1 MSKKAKANK
10 SKKIL
15 NSAEVLKREEQFIE
29 CYRKYNGKSL
39 RILFGLYKGDYN
51 NLFFSSLF
59 FVIKSIPEWF
69 LPLVT
74 ADVINVVV
82 ERPDN
87 MFFHLFLDFIIALV
101 VLLQNI
107 PTHMLHSHFFSKA
120 KRRVEAGLRGAMVR
134 KLQQLSIGFHK
145 EMPTGKIQSKV
156 MRDVENVE
164 ALSSQIFTVVMRI
177 ASNMTITLAVVLTKS
192 LPVFFMFLI
201 CIPFFAFII
210 AKFKKPMRNRNSE
223 FRQTV
228 ENTSSSVIDMIELVP
243 VTRAHALEDK
253 EIKKIT
259 NEVTDV
265 AHKGYRLDFIQSLF
279 GSVIWVFMSLAQV
292 ICLIFTGYLAVRGTI
307 DNVGDITLYQTYF
320 TTLLGHVNG
329 IVAILPIL
337 AKGLESIN
345 SIGEIL
351 CAGDVEDNS
360 GKEKLKD
367 LNGTYEFNN
376 VFFKYD
382 DQSRVLNGINLKVNK
397 GETVALVGE
406 SGSGKST
413 IVSLVTGFY
422 KPTSGEILI
431 DGKNIEDIDLQ
442 SYRKFL
448 SVVPQKTILFS
459 GTVKEN
465 ITYGNPKIP
474 KQRLDEVIEA
484 AQLRSVIEKLPKG
497 INTSVGEHGD
507 KLSGGQKQR
516 IAIARAIIR
525 DPKVIIFDEATSAL
539 DSVSEVEI
547 QKAIDHLTKDRT
559 TFIVAHRL
567 STIRNADKIAV
578 IKDGICVE
586 FGTYDELMNK
596 KGEFYNL
603 KSLQS

>member
-1 MSKKAKANK
+1 MSKKANK

-15 NSAEVLKREEQFIE
+15 NSAEILKREEQFID
-29 CYRKYNGKSL
+29 CYRRYNGKGL
-39 RILFGLYKGDYN
+39 RILLGLYKGDYN

-59 FVIKSIPEWF
+59 FIIKSIPEWVM
-69 LPLVT
+69 PLIT
-74 ADVINVVV
+74 ADVINVVISK
-82 ERPDN
+82 PDN
-87 MFFHLFLDFIIALV
+87 IVFRLMLDFIIALV

-164 ALSSQIFTVVMRI
+164 VLSSQIFTMVMRI
-177 ASNMTITLAVVLTKS
+177 VSNMVITLTVVLTKS

-201 CIPFFAFII
+201 CIPFFAFVM
-210 AKFKKPMRNRNSE
+210 AKFKNPLRSSNSE
-223 FRQTV
+223 FRKTV
-228 ENTSSSVIDMIELVP
+228 ENTSSNVIDMIELVP
-243 VTRAHALEDK
+243 VTRAHALEEK

-259 NEVTDV
+259 TEVTDV
-265 AHKGYRLDFIQSLF
+265 AHKGYKLDFIQSLF
-279 GSVIWVFMSLAQV
+279 GSVIWVLMSLAQV
-292 ICLIFTGYLAVRGTI
+292 VCLIFTGYLAVRGTI
-307 DNVGDITLYQTYF
+307 KNIGDITLYQTYF
-320 TTLLGHVNG
+320 TTLLGYVNN
-329 IVAILPIL
+329 IISIMPIL
-337 AKGLESIN
+337 AKGLESVA

-351 CAGDVEDNS
+351 GAGDIEDNN
-360 GKEKLKD
+360 GKENLKD
-367 LNGTYEFNN
+367 LEGTFEFNN

-382 DQSRVLNGINLKVNK
+382 NESRVLNGINLKINK
-397 GETVALVGE
+397 GETIALVGE

-413 IVSLVTGFY
+413 IVNLVTGFY

-431 DGKNIEDIDLQ
+431 DGKNIEQINLH
-442 SYRKFL
+442 SYRRFL

-459 GTVKEN
+459 GTIKEN
-465 ITYGNPKIP
+465 ITYGNPRISKE
-474 KQRLDEVIEA
+474 RLNEVIEA
-484 AQLRSVIEKLPKG
+484 AQLGNVIEKLPKG
-497 INTSVGEHGD
+497 LNTSVGEHGD

-525 DPKVIIFDEATSAL
+525 DPKVIVFDEATSAL
-539 DSVSEVEI
+539 DSVSEAEI
-547 QKAIDHLTKDRT
+547 QKAIDHLTKNRT

-578 IKDGICVE
+578 IREGRCVE
-586 FGTYDELMNK
+586 FGTYEELMEK

-603 KSLQS
+603 KSLQA